1 MFKISIML
9 FYSYLSATFYT
20 KNTFRNFT
28 TDMTH
33 IIGQYI
39 YNIKK
44 STTGNSTTIS
54 LPELNIGV
62 YLLKIDNNLENIST
76 FNTKMNNR

>member
-1 MFKISIML
+1 
-9 FYSYLSATFYT
+9 
-20 KNTFRNFT
+20 
-28 TDMTH
+28 MTH

>member
-1 MFKISIML
+1 MYIYI
-9 FYSYLSATFYT
+9 YIYIYT
-20 KNTFRNFT
+20 
-28 TDMTH
+28 
-33 IIGQYI
+33 